1 MLSYAYAMKI
11 TREAICK
18 RDALRAAEAARV
30 AFAAFASARS
40 EPAADHAVV
49 TLRLGGGASVRVV
62 DTPPSWHRR

>member
-11 TREAICK
+11 TREAIRK
-18 RDALRAAEAARV
+18 RDALRAAEPAAL
-30 AFAAFASARS
+30 AAFASAKP
-40 EPAADHAVV
+40 EPAADQAVV